1 MRLKAILLMKCS
13 YCLQGPVFRKP
24 FLMYPTCNQCGIRY
38 ERERGYFMMSV
49 FVGYVMGFFIV
60 LPLLLLLYLTVQP
73 TLEGYLVA
81 TAVILV
87 LAIPFIFHY
96 ARVIWL
102 HLDELMDPRRDG
114 PAIPPSGKA
123 PGSN

>member
-1 MRLKAILLMKCS
+1 MRLKAILFMKCS
-13 YCLQGPVFRKP
+13 HCLQGPVFRKP
-24 FLMYPTCNQCGIRY
+24 FLAYATCHHCGIRY

-60 LPLLLLLYLTVQP
+60 IPLLLLLYLTVKP
-73 TLEGYLVA
+73 TLTGYLLA

-102 HLDELMDPRRDG
+102 HLDELMDPRRDV
-114 PAIPPSGKA
+114 PEATRPGKD
-123 PGSN
+123 PTTG